1 MAAGRPAG
9 EKIEVEYTAGVWT
22 DVSGDSMDDPFT
34 IQRGRTSEFSQPSTG
49 QLSGLRL
56 KNTNGQYTPLSQ
68 VLADGTAN
76 ANYPN
81 IIPRKRIRYSNTPAG
96 VRGVGYVK
104 GWPPFVDSDGTK
116 WVAITATDRL
126 DQLSR
131 IVLKSPIAQEISQ
144 DIPNRSWQLTDP
156 VGALSAADAVGSSAV
171 LSVRQQGAGGPLVFG
186 DVGPGSGDG
195 TGVKFAPASSSAG
208 QYLSGAAPSGWAGR
222 ADATVELW
230 VELLST
236 PGATQAVCAID
247 GTITGADWVYLG
259 IDNTGKPLVSLA
271 GTTIT
276 GSASIVGGWHLLT
289 LTRTVSG
296 FNGTYTLYVDG
307 VAVGSPT
314 VVTVTGATILN
325 VGQTALTANASALFA
340 GNIGYVSTYLGALSA
355 SRIADHHAAGLG
367 YYGDTT
373 DQRIARW
380 LTAGGLTSSDWNL
393 DTGKA
398 IVNTYPQ
405 SGKDIVSACQDM
417 ATTEGGGSVFYVG
430 TDGKALF
437 RNRAFRKPGAP
448 VMTIDAEADLD
459 ASVYAPSF
467 DELTLFNQ
475 STGNRA
481 AQSGTLSSQTYTDPV
496 SSAAPPTG
504 YGLTT
509 DGPGVTS
516 YATTDQDVLNLA
528 QARVAANAYPG
539 FRLPQVAVDLVTAQ
553 NNLYAALA
561 SVEIGSRIRVTNL
574 PVAMAPSTQIDLIV
588 EGWSETIGPDTY
600 KVVFDTSPADS
611 PARGIWDDT
620 SYGGWQCSG
629 QTLNANITNSATT
642 LAIATAGT
650 LPTFTTVGARYPL
663 KIQIGQEIITL
674 NSAPGGSTSPQT
686 FTGVTR
692 GVNGTSAA
700 AQTAGAVV
708 TLWPAATWT
717 L

>member
-9 EKIEVEYTAGVWT
+9 EKVEVEYTAGVWT

-68 VLADGTAN
+68 ILVDGTAN

-81 IIPRKRIRYSNTPAG
+81 IAPRKRIRYSNTPAG
-96 VRGVGYVK
+96 VRGVGYIK

-131 IVLKSPIAQEISQ
+131 ITLKSPIAQECA
-144 DIPNRSWQLTDP
+144 N
-156 VGALSAADAVGSSAV
+156 GAPTYLWPCTDAVGSTQAIENTGKV
-171 LSVRQQGAGGPLVFG
+171 PLKIEQVGTGGTVTFG
-186 DVGPGSGDG
+186 DPGPGVGDG
-195 TGVKFAPASSSAG
+195 TGVTLAPSSA
-208 QYLSGAAPSGWAGR
+208 SAGKSFTAIINPVLVADWSVVMWVKTSTVSR
-222 ADATVELW
+222 ALFSIFLTPGTLLALDAT
-230 VELLST
+230 
-236 PGATQAVCAID
+236 
-247 GTITGADWVYLG
+247 
-259 IDNTGKPLVSLA
+259 GKLTHSSL
-271 GTTIT
+271 TS
-276 GSASIVGGWHLLT
+276 SASITDGTSWHLVVLT
-289 LTRTVSG
+289 FSVAG
-296 FNGTYTLYVDG
+296 VGTTTLYVDG
-307 VAVGSPT
+307 VSQG
-314 VVTVTGATILN
+314 TVTWGGFGPQLGKIRI
-325 VGQTALTANASALFA
+325 GQSAIDEPGTPEASSLFA
-340 GNIGYVSTYLGALSA
+340 GSLGYVGAFASTLT
-355 SRIADHHAAGLG
+355 AAHVTSMWQATNG
-367 YYGDTT
+367 YYGDDTGA
-373 DQRIARW
+373 RISRFLA
-380 LTAGGLTSSDWNL
+380 AGGLTSSDWTL

-405 SGKDIVSACQDM
+405 AGRDIVSACQDM
-417 ATTEGGGSVFYVG
+417 ATTEGGGAVFYVG

-437 RNRAFRKPGAP
+437 RNRVFRKPGAP

-509 DGPGVTS
+509 DGSGVTS
-516 YATTDQDVLNLA
+516 YATTDTDVLALA

-553 NNLYAALA
+553 NNLYASLA
-561 SVEIGSRIRVTNL
+561 NVEIGSRIRVTNL

-588 EGWSETIGPDTY
+588 EGWTETIGPDTY
-600 KVVFDTSPADS
+600 KVVFDTSPADN

-620 SYGGWQCSG
+620 SYGRWQCSG
-629 QTLNANITNSATT
+629 QTLNANISNSATT
-642 LAIATAGT
+642 LAVATTAG
-650 LPTFTTVGARYPL
+650 LPLFTTVSARYPL

-674 NSAPGGSTSPQT
+674 NNAPGATSPQT
-686 FTGVTR
+686 FTGCTR

-700 AQTAGAVV
+700 AQTAGATVN
-708 TLWPAATWT
+708 LWPAATWT

>member
-9 EKIEVEYTAGVWT
+9 EKIEVEYTTGVWT
-22 DVSGDSMDDPFT
+22 DVSTDSMDDPFT
-34 IQRGRTSEFSQPSTG
+34 INRGRTSEFSQPSTG

-81 IIPRKRIRYSNTPAG
+81 IVPRKRIRYSNTPAG
-96 VRGVGYVK
+96 VRGVGYIK

-116 WVAITATDRL
+116 WVAVTATDML

-131 IVLKSPIAQEISQ
+131 ITLKSPIAQEATQ
-144 DIPNRSWQLTDP
+144 DSPNGFWPLTDP
-156 VGALSAADAVGSSAV
+156 AGSVTAVDSSGLAGALAI
-171 LSVRQQGAGGPLVFG
+171 RQQGTGGPVTFG
-186 DVGPGSGDG
+186 DNGPGSGDG
-195 TGVKFAPASSSAG
+195 TGVKFAPSSASNG
-208 QYLSGAAPSGWAGR
+208 QYLSGSAPLGWAGR
-222 ADATVELW
+222 SDATIEVF
-230 VELLST
+230 VNPLST
-236 PGATQAVCAID
+236 PAATQGILAID
-247 GTITGADWVYLG
+247 DLNNGNWVYIG
-259 IDNTGKPLVSLA
+259 IDNAGKPFASLA
-271 GTTIT
+271 GTTINGT
-276 GSASIVGGWHLLT
+276 VSIVGGWHTLT

-296 FNGTYTLYVDG
+296 FTGTYTLYVDG
-307 VAVGSPT
+307 AAVGSPT
-314 VVTVTGATILN
+314 AAAVLSCSILN
-325 VGQTALTANASALFA
+325 VGQTALSANASALFA
-340 GNIGYVSTYLGALSA
+340 GNIGYVSSYTAALSA
-355 SRIADHHAAGLG
+355 TRVTSHSDARTG

-373 DQRIARW
+373 DKRISRW
-380 LTAGGLTSSDWNL
+380 LTAGGLTSSDWTL

-398 IVNTYPQ
+398 IVGTYPQ
-405 SGKDIVSACQDM
+405 AGKDIVSVCQDM

-430 TDGKALF
+430 TDGKAVF
-437 RNRAFRKPGAP
+437 RNRVFRKPGAP

-481 AQSGTLSSQTYTDPV
+481 AQSGTLSSQTWTDPV

-509 DGPGVTS
+509 DGSGVTS

-539 FRLPQVAVDLVTAQ
+539 FRLPQIAVDLVTAT
-553 NNLYAALA
+553 NNLYASLAL
-561 SVEIGSRIRVTNL
+561 VEIGSRIRVTNL
-574 PVAMAPSTQIDLIV
+574 PVAMAPATQIDLIV
-588 EGWSETIGPDTY
+588 EGWTETIGPDTY
-600 KVVFDTSPADS
+600 KVVFDTSPADN
-611 PARGIWDDT
+611 PPRGIWDDT
-620 SYGGWQCSG
+620 SYGRWQCKG
-629 QTLNANITNSATT
+629 QTLNANISNSATT
-642 LAIATAGT
+642 LAIATSGT
-650 LPTFTTVGARYPL
+650 LPTFSTVGARYPL

-700 AQTAGAVV
+700 AQTAGAVIN
-708 TLWPAATWT
+708 LWPAVTWT